1 MSPIQVRITAGV
13 AQTANRPEDT
23 KEDRIAQPTGINPH
37 NINPNVPA
45 LTRWQGYP
53 FTRKDTAAVV
63 GTESK
68 ISLASIP
75 IAYNGRPI
83 DMATVTVSPKYQI
96 VIPKEVRDRLVMA
109 PGDKVE
115 VIQLEGRIELM
126 PVRSARSLK
135 GFLKGRKNT
144 FQREND
150 RCLR

>member
-1 MSPIQVRITAGV
+1 MGGERFAPDNFAAGV
-13 AQTANRPEDT
+13 G
-23 KEDRIAQPTGINPH
+23 TG
-37 NINPNVPA
+37 
-45 LTRWQGYP
+45 QEK
-53 FTRKDTAAVV
+53 F
-63 GTESK
+63 
-68 ISLASIP
+68 LASIKP
-75 IAYNGRPI
+75 PCNGEGI

-96 VIPKEVRDRLVMA
+96 VIPKDVRDRLVMA

-150 RCLR
+150 RCLP